1 MFQSGFVVDEG
12 LCWLYHTYQVLV
24 AWCGVGG
31 GGVGVAFV
39 LFFFMVMVFL
49 VVAWG
54 VAFVLYCRGFFW
66 WWQNGSSTHL

>member
-31 GGVGVAFV
+31 GGVRGCICPVFLCV
-39 LFFFMVMVFL
+39 VIVFL

-54 VAFVLYCRGFFW
+54 VAFVLFFRGFFW
-66 WWQNGSSTHL
+66 WWQ